1 MILSQLTTNKNVLR
15 NVICLLALFV
25 WCASCASFA
34 ICEVRRGH
42 PPKIIARSPPIPLA
56 TKVLNFLDPNLRFLL
71 YTCED
76 YLEGLAVKKA
86 VWCLWLVLLP
96 SMAFSAERRVGAY
109 YCTVKFAGGIAYN
122 NTMLQWE
129 GTI

>member
-76 YLEGLAVKKA
+76 YLEGLAVKKVIRVERKEAALGAEQVHRNAQWANRIAIVA
-86 VWCLWLVLLP
+86 VV
-96 SMAFSAERRVGAY
+96 
-109 YCTVKFAGGIAYN
+109 IAAIL
-122 NTMLQWE
+122 MILAMFK
-129 GTI
+129 

>member
-42 PPKIIARSPPIPLA
+42 PPIPLA

-76 YLEGLAVKKA
+76 YLEGLAVKKVIRVERKEAALGAEQVHRDAQWANRIAIVA
-86 VWCLWLVLLP
+86 VV
-96 SMAFSAERRVGAY
+96 
-109 YCTVKFAGGIAYN
+109 IAAIL
-122 NTMLQWE
+122 MILAMFK
-129 GTI
+129 